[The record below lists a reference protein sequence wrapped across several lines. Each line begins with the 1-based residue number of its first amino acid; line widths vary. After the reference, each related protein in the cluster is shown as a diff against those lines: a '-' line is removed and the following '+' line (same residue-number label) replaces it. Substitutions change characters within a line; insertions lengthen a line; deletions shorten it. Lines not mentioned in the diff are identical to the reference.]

1 MSEQFVIS
9 SARRGDID
17 ALVAELVL
25 SIDPQSVKASLGFL
39 YVTEALATSLDQ
51 ILQKLGQH
59 LEVQDWIGTVGL
71 GICYTGTEIYDEPA
85 AVIMLTQFQGYEA
98 FAISNSSP
106 GMGDALA
113 GITTRVDSPGLGIIH
128 GNPAQAEFTPTFQAL
143 CDTMSDTF
151 FVGGLGST
159 YSSAPLVLNQAT
171 DATIAGVLF
180 EDSAGMIV
188 SHTQGCTPLQNSH
201 VITRCEQNL
210 VIELDHRPALEVLK
224 EDIGDVLARDIEK
237 IGGYIFVGF
246 PVPHTDK
253 NDYLVRNI
261 LGIDLDRSIIAVGE
275 YVEEGRSMMFCR
287 RDGNSAVEDL
297 QRMLRDIGSRI
308 SGPPRGALYF
318 SCIARGR
325 SQFGDDSVEL
335 KIIQQQLGDIPLVG
349 FFANGEIL
357 HNRLYGYTGV
367 LTLFT

>member
-1 MSEQFVIS
+1 MNEQFVIS
-9 SARRGDID
+9 SARGGDID

-25 SIDPQSVKASLGFL
+25 TIDPRSVKASLGFL
-39 YVTEALATSLDQ
+39 YVTEALAMSLDQ
-51 ILQKLGQH
+51 ILDKLSQH

-85 AVIMLTQFQGYEA
+85 AVIMLSQLQGYET
-98 FAISNSSP
+98 FSIPNTDP
-106 GMGDALA
+106 GVGDALA
-113 GITTRVDSPGLGIIH
+113 GITSRVDSPGLGIIH
-128 GNPAQAEFTPTFQAL
+128 GNPAQAEFVPTFQAL

-159 YSSAPLVLNQAT
+159 YSNAPLVLNHST
-171 DATIAGVLF
+171 EATIAGVLF

-253 NDYLVRNI
+253 KDYLVRNI

-275 YVEEGRSMMFCR
+275 YVEEGQSMMFCR

-325 SQFGDDSVEL
+325 SQFGDDSAEL
-335 KIIQQQLGDIPLVG
+335 KIIQQQLGDVPLVG

-357 HNRLYGYTGV
+357 HNRLYGILAY
-367 LTLFT
+367 